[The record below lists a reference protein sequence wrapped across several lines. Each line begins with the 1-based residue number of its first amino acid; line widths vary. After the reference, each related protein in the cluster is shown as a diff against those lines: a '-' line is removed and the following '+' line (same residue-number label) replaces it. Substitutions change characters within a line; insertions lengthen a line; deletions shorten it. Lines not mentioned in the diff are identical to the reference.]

1 MRRASIEPLSK
12 PSVSARGRSYGA
24 SVRRAWLDLW
34 LSVGSMD
41 PISRSMLLLNR
52 GGRFKRRYTHC
63 RHASSPLKRASIDP
77 LVKPSVSARAGS
89 YGASVRRAW
98 LDLWLSVGNMDPISR
113 SMLLLNRGSAFQAPI
128 HALRASLQPSEESLD
143 RPSREAI
150 RQRAR
155 SRWRIRH
162 GRRTC
167 NGLPNVL
174 SWCSHCVCRAL
185 APTPAVYNH

>member
-1 MRRASIEPLSK
+1 MKRASIEPLSK

-52 GGRFKRRYTHC
+52 GGAFQAPIHALQACLEPSEESLDRPSREAIRQRACRELRREREACVAGSLAVGRQYGPDQPL
-63 RHASSPLKRASIDP
+63 HASAEP
-77 LVKPSVSARAGS
+77 G
-89 YGASVRRAW
+89 
-98 LDLWLSVGNMDPISR
+98 
-113 SMLLLNRGSAFQAPI
+113 QAPI

-143 RPSREAI
+143 RPSSEAI

-174 SWCSHCVCRAL
+174 SWCSHCMCRAVG
-185 APTPAVYNH
+185 PTPAVYNH

>member
-77 LVKPSVSARAGS
+77 LVKPSVSARGRVGGSVTVAGRVMACQTCS
-89 YGASVRRAW
+89 PGAATVCAAPSPPRPRCTI
-98 LDLWLSVGNMDPISR
+98 ISPTV
-113 SMLLLNRGSAFQAPI
+113 SAMRVP
-128 HALRASLQPSEESLD
+128 PS
-143 RPSREAI
+143 
-150 RQRAR
+150 
-155 SRWRIRH
+155 
-162 GRRTC
+162 
-167 NGLPNVL
+167 
-174 SWCSHCVCRAL
+174 
-185 APTPAVYNH
+185 